1 MTDRLV
7 PVEPQEVGTT
17 LSTRAIDADIGGT
30 AAAWTETR
38 AKRHLGWFFW
48 VCVAWLALV
57 ILSAIFANF
66 LPLKNPLY
74 QDYNALNQGPS
85 GTHVLG
91 TDDLGRDIFSRIIYG
106 ARVSLVIGFGAIFIG
121 LAIGG
126 TLGIMSGYLR
136 GRFDTVVNAGS
147 YVLLAYPAIVAIIA
161 IVAFWGN
168 AWWQITLILG
178 VAASPLL
185 YRVVRASTLSYST
198 KEFVMS
204 ARALGASN
212 TRILVKEILPNVFPA
227 IVSFS
232 LIGVATVIVL
242 EGSLAFLGLSVQPPT
257 PSWGNMINEG
267 RTELNSDPWLVLFP
281 ALAIFFFL
289 LALNFVGDRLRQYF
303 DVSVGRL

>member
-7 PVEPQEVGTT
+7 PVEPRETGTT
-17 LSTRAIDADIGGT
+17 LSTRAVDADVGG
-30 AAAWTETR
+30 AAAAITEGP
-38 AKRHLGWFFW
+38 AKKRLGWFFW
-48 VCVAWLALV
+48 VCAGWIALV
-57 ILSAIFANF
+57 ILAAVFAGL

-85 GTHVLG
+85 AAHLLG

-121 LAIGG
+121 LLIGG

-136 GRFDTVVNAGS
+136 GKFDTVTNSAS

-178 VAASPLL
+178 VAAAPIL

-204 ARALGASN
+204 ARALGATN
-212 TRILVKEILPNVFPA
+212 KRILVKEILPNVLPA
-227 IVSFS
+227 IASFS
-232 LIGVATVIVL
+232 LIGVAIGDRPRGLPGLPRALGAAAHPVVGQHDQRGAYRAHH
-242 EGSLAFLGLSVQPPT
+242 GSLAGPVPGPGDLHLPP
-257 PSWGNMINEG
+257 G
-267 RTELNSDPWLVLFP
+267 
-281 ALAIFFFL
+281 AQ
-289 LALNFVGDRLRQYF
+289 LR
-303 DVSVGRL
+303 R

>member
-7 PVEPQEVGTT
+7 PVEPQEAGTT
-17 LSTRAIDADIGGT
+17 ISTRAVDADVGGT
-30 AAAWTETR
+30 AAALTEAP
-38 AKRHLGWFFW
+38 AKKRLGWFFW
-48 VCVAWLALV
+48 VCAAWIALV
-57 ILSAIFANF
+57 ILTAIFAGL
-66 LPLKNPLY
+66 LPLKDPLY
-74 QDYNALNQGPS
+74 QDYSALNQGPS
-85 GTHVLG
+85 GAHLLG
-91 TDDLGRDIFSRIIYG
+91 TDDLGRDIFSRVIYG
-106 ARVSLVIGFGAIFIG
+106 ARVSLVIGFGAILIG

-136 GRFDTVVNAGS
+136 GKFDTITNSAS
-147 YVLLAYPAIVAIIA
+147 YVFLAYPAIVAIIA

-178 VAASPLL
+178 VAASPIL

-204 ARALGASN
+204 ARALGATN
-212 TRILVKEILPNVFPA
+212 WRILTKEILPNVLPA
-227 IVSFS
+227 IASFS

-267 RTELNSDPWLVLFP
+267 RTELTTDPWLVLFP

-289 LALNFVGDRLRQYF
+289 LALNFVGDRLRQHF
-303 DVSVGRL
+303 DVTVGRL

>member
-7 PVEPQEVGTT
+7 PVEPLQVGA
-17 LSTRAIDADIGGT
+17 SVSIRAVDADVGG
-30 AAAWTETR
+30 AAAAYTEVVG
-38 AKRHLGWFFW
+38 KKKLGWFFW
-48 VCVAWLALV
+48 ACAAWIALV
-57 ILSAIFANF
+57 ILAAIFANL
-66 LPLKNPLY
+66 LPLKNPLF
-74 QDYNALNQGPS
+74 QDYNALNKGPS
-85 GTHVLG
+85 SSHLLG

-106 ARVSLVIGFGAIFIG
+106 ARVSLVIGFGAILIG

-136 GRFDTVVNAGS
+136 GKFDTVTNSAS

-198 KEFVMS
+198 REFVMS

-212 TRILVKEILPNVFPA
+212 GRILVKEILPNVLPA
-227 IVSFS
+227 IASFS

-267 RTELNSDPWLVLFP
+267 RTELTTDPWLVLFP
-281 ALAIFFFL
+281 ALAIFLFL
-289 LALNFVGDRLRQYF
+289 LALNFVGDRLRQHF
-303 DVSVGRL
+303 DVTVGRL